1 MLNIIITNKITN
13 KTHKNSKQI
22 LLKYF
27 FVIIYNKKM
36 EDITINTL
44 FESCCIDDNLQ
55 YAKIIYS
62 KNLDFFNKYDNT
74 LLVFYFH
81 LSCLSGSINVA
92 KWLLKIRQNINNLKL
107 CDAFHKCHHYL
118 QKKSILWITQL
129 LERNVWHYH
138 NDKTEKTTWYIYT
151 KKQKVAKLS

>member
-1 MLNIIITNKITN
+1 
-13 KTHKNSKQI
+13 
-22 LLKYF
+22 
-27 FVIIYNKKM
+27 M

-81 LSCLSGSINVA
+81 LSCVLGSRKIA

-107 CDAFHKCHHYL
+107 CYAFHECHHYM
-118 QKKSILWITQL
+118 QKKSIL
-129 LERNVWHYH
+129 
-138 NDKTEKTTWYIYT
+138 
-151 KKQKVAKLS
+151 